1 MACPEFEDRLLSLAE
16 LEPPERQIVD
26 GHVVSCDSCRALLD
40 ALNEVDSQLAAAFA
54 DVVAPAGA
62 VREVHECLREQ
73 NRLATPSFIPALL
86 DLTGGMAVL
95 AVGLILAAAFLPR
108 LPLDVPFYWT
118 IGTLFVATG
127 LLFAFRSYSEL
138 KS

>member
-1 MACPEFEDRLLSLAE
+1 MACPEFEDRLLSLAV
-16 LEPPERQIVD
+16 LEPTERQVVD
-26 GHVVSCDSCRALLD
+26 AHVVSCAACRALLD
-40 ALNEVDSQLAAAFA
+40 ALNEVDSQLAAAFTDIA
-54 DVVAPAGA
+54 APATA
-62 VREVHECLREQ
+62 IREVNERLREES
-73 NRLATPSFIPALL
+73 RLAKPSFVPALL

-95 AVGLILAAAFLPR
+95 AVGLILAAAFLPQ

-127 LLFAFRSYSEL
+127 LLFAFRSYAEL

>member
-1 MACPEFEDRLLSLAE
+1 MPRL
-16 LEPPERQIVD
+16 VD
-26 GHVVSCDSCRALLD
+26 PKSHVL
-40 ALNEVDSQLAAAFA
+40 
-54 DVVAPAGA
+54 PAI
-62 VREVHECLREQ
+62 
-73 NRLATPSFIPALL
+73 RLVGS
-86 DLTGGMAVL
+86 L
-95 AVGLILAAAFLPR
+95 AVGLILAAAFLPQ